1 LTAEDRLP
9 STRAHQ
15 SDQWPPVYE
24 LKLSSAQIRALEV
37 AYIDLTG
44 GVRGGAVDR
53 RTVCSLVE
61 QGLMLPSGVLTRR
74 GVDAHVRASGK
85 SDPQRGL
92 ARARAGQ
99 AEREEATRTGVVGR
113 LRAAGCPLRG
123 GLFLLPVEPADI
135 QEAARLIEEEAERRS
150 VEGRADLLLLLASAL
165 TEIEKVKK
173 GGS

>member
-15 SDQWPPVYE
+15 GDRWPPVYK
-24 LKLSSAQIRALEV
+24 LKLSPAQVRALEV
-37 AYIDLTG
+37 AYIDLNG

-53 RTVCSLVE
+53 RTIRSLVD

-99 AEREEATRTGVVGR
+99 AEREEATRTEVVGR

-123 GLFLLPVEPADI
+123 GLFLLSVEPADI
-135 QEAARLIEEEAERRS
+135 QETARLIGEEAERRS
-150 VEGRADLLLLLASAL
+150 AEGRADLLLLLSSAL

>member
-1 LTAEDRLP
+1 MP

-15 SDQWPPVYE
+15 GDRWPPVYK
-24 LKLSSAQIRALEV
+24 LKLSPAQVHALEV
-37 AYIDLTG
+37 AYINLTG
-44 GVRGGAVDR
+44 GVSGGAVDR
-53 RTVCSLVE
+53 RTIRSLVD

-92 ARARAGQ
+92 ARARADQ
-99 AEREEATRTGVVGR
+99 AEREEATRTGVMGR

-150 VEGRADLLLLLASAL
+150 AEGRADLLLLLASAL

-173 GGS
+173 GDS

>member
-1 LTAEDRLP
+1 MP

-15 SDQWPPVYE
+15 GDRWPPVYK
-24 LKLSSAQIRALEV
+24 LKLSPAQVRALEV
-37 AYIDLTG
+37 AYIDLNG

-53 RTVCSLVE
+53 RTIRSLVD

-99 AEREEATRTGVVGR
+99 AEREEATRTEVVGR

-123 GLFLLPVEPADI
+123 GLFLLSVEPADI
-135 QEAARLIEEEAERRS
+135 QETARLIGEEAERRS
-150 VEGRADLLLLLASAL
+150 AEGRADLLLLLSSAL

>member
-1 LTAEDRLP
+1 MP

-135 QEAARLIEEEAERRS
+135 QEAARLIGEEVERRS
-150 VEGRADLLLLLASAL
+150 AEGRADLLLLLASAL